1 MTGDDYE
8 AIAALVQGVVAA
20 AIPAIARAVREELQ
34 RQDRRAL
41 PEGVSDFDRDLARIV
56 EAIWRDQGRRPAT
69 TRAVSMRCGYSLSHT
84 RRLLQ
89 DAEQA
94 GAVAS
99 VPRRGRRHSGRWLP
113 VAVSAGPLE
122 SARPGNVMQMF

>member
-41 PEGVSDFDRDLARIV
+41 PEGVSDFDRELARIEGASV
-56 EAIWRDQGRRPAT
+56 HEPGARRPNDYPAPMVDHAVE
-69 TRAVSMRCGYSLSHT
+69 RAEALARYRSVT
-84 RRLLQ
+84 
-89 DAEQA
+89 A
-94 GAVAS
+94 GS
-99 VPRRGRRHSGRWLP
+99 R
-113 VAVSAGPLE
+113 
-122 SARPGNVMQMF
+122 